1 MKVVIIKLRI
11 TLTMVIIFMMA
22 GCVNKEDDKKELNIL
37 DIKRSNVVNS
47 DEAKNDNESIKRV
60 EVARMLGL
68 TFANDGEIND
78 IEREI
83 TYKDVDYSKEES
95 IYITL
100 VSNLKIMSGDN
111 EEFRGDDNLTTK
123 EAVYLLEK
131 INEKN
136 KYNIYIDE
144 KNANNPISRE
154 LWTEL
159 FIKTLED
166 MSEGENLYKKYNLE
180 KENII
185 ILATNNKNKKIPEN
199 YVITN
204 KGSRKVGVIDLTK
217 YIDNE
222 LEVIAKNGKIIG
234 VMNILTVEPTIKNA
248 YIVSNTSTSI
258 IIFSG
263 GVEREYVLISGIE
276 ENYSGSI
283 CDINI
288 KEGIV
293 SRLTIYEESY
303 VDKVMKYNKNIMEL
317 QNKGNMELEEDYEV
331 YYINNDMMSYKGF
344 NDVVVGYGDVRH
356 FIKDGKIIASVVF
369 GEIEPKNIRVLIK
382 DTAFKN
388 EIHEEVELE
397 VDGDYKII
405 YGDEEES
412 HKKGHIFK
420 IGIEDKNK
428 YGEKRI
434 YVLPE
439 DKNSRIK
446 INSIKRNYTDNKSPE
461 YRGIIELQYRDKSIV
476 IVNELDL
483 EEYLYAIIPSEMP
496 MSFGLEALKVQSITA
511 RSYAYNQIF
520 RNRFKEY
527 GANVDDSVISQVYN
541 NIEEQTLGVEAVDK
555 TKGIY
560 LESEGKVISANFYS
574 TSSGNSANSGDV
586 WFNTKNKKFPTSTK
600 EYLKSNK
607 LYEGKDYGDLKEES
621 NMRNYILDQN
631 IESYDAH
638 SRWFRWDV
646 TMTSEEIRDSINKS
660 INSRYKA
667 NQHMF
672 KFTNKEGNKIE
683 VDDNI
688 EVKNIINIE
697 ILDRG
702 DGGIIRKLLI
712 SDEEKDIE
720 IKGEYN
726 IRLLLAPKKADDS
739 KKDIVLNRKGDTLK
753 NYSLLPSGFFIIDE
767 ETVGDGKVKFKISG
781 GGNGHG
787 VGMSQNGV
795 KQMAMEGKKYEEILK
810 YYYKGVDIR
819 TTM

>member
-11 TLTMVIIFMMA
+11 ILTMVIIFMMA
-22 GCVNKEDDKKELNIL
+22 GCVNKEDAKKELNIL
-37 DIKRSNVVNS
+37 DIKKSNVVNS

-68 TFANDGEIND
+68 TFANDDEIND

-222 LEVIAKNGKIIG
+222 LEVILKNGEIIG

-293 SRLTIYEESY
+293 SRLTIYEEGY

-356 FIKDGKIIASVVF
+356 FIKDEKIIASVVF

-405 YGDEEES
+405 YGNEEES
-412 HKKGHIFK
+412 HNKGHIFK

-446 INSIKRNYTDNKSPE
+446 INSIKRNYVDDKSPE

-560 LESEGKVISANFYS
+560 LESGGKVISANFYS

-586 WFNTKNKKFPTSTK
+586 WFNSKNKKFPTSTK

-660 INSRYKA
+660 INSRYKV

-688 EVKNIINIE
+688 EVKSIINIE

-753 NYSLLPSGFFIIDE
+753 NYSLLPSGFFIIDD
-767 ETVGDGKVKFKISG
+767 ETVDDGKVQFKISG